1 MDNRTMLINTV
12 KGEKQEINYII
23 WFSVDC
29 MGKITIWQGEES
41 NAGIDFKVS
50 TPTEDYIWLHPI
62 GKKII
67 EMEHER
73 EKEISKAELVREY
86 QNFRKQHPFDGWIFA
101 TYKNKDLRFDRD
113 DLEEM
118 EIELKRRNRQYMK
131 ELFGIDIPLDFDFKK
146 DYEERLDERK
156 GL

>member
-12 KGEKQEINYII
+12 KGEKQEINYNI

-41 NAGIDFKVS
+41 NGGIDFNIS

-86 QNFRKQHPFDGWIFA
+86 QNFRK
-101 TYKNKDLRFDRD
+101 
-113 DLEEM
+113 
-118 EIELKRRNRQYMK
+118 
-131 ELFGIDIPLDFDFKK
+131 
-146 DYEERLDERK
+146 
-156 GL
+156 

>member
-1 MDNRTMLINTV
+1 MDNRKMLINAV
-12 KGEKQEINYII
+12 KGEKQKINYTI

-29 MGKITIWQGEES
+29 MGKITIWNGEE
-41 NAGIDFKVS
+41 NNGGVNFYTKI
-50 TPTEDYIWLHPI
+50 TTEDYIWLHPI
-62 GKKII
+62 GRKIW
-67 EMEHER
+67 EMESER
-73 EKEISKAELVREY
+73 VVTDAELVGEYRKFRE
-86 QNFRKQHPFDGWIFA
+86 QHPFDGWIFE
-101 TYKNKDLRFDRD
+101 TYRNKDLRFDRD
-113 DLEEM
+113 DHEEM

>member
-1 MDNRTMLINTV
+1 MLINAV
-12 KGEKQEINYII
+12 KGEKRAIHYTI

-41 NAGIDFKVS
+41 NTEFDLNVR

-62 GKKII
+62 GKKIL
-67 EMEHER
+67 EMER
-73 EKEISKAELVREY
+73 EKAKEMSKAELIREY

-118 EIELKRRNRQYMK
+118 ETELKRRNRQYMK
-131 ELFGIDIPLDFDFKK
+131 ELFGVVIPLDFDFKK